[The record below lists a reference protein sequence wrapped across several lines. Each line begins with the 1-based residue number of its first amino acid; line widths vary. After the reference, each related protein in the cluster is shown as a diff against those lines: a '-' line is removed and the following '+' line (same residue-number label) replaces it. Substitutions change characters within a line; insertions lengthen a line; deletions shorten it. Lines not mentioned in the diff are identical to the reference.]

1 MASPLLNPDVR
12 TVQPDPTLS
21 NLMQDSSAQGGWVA
35 GVFCPVRQVAKD
47 YIRWGKQDNQSLL
60 SNFFE
65 TVRSPGT
72 RYNLIPQP
80 LLTWVTSSIV
90 EDAVRVEYTEEDVR
104 NSVSPLVPAMNA
116 AKKILNVLQYA
127 TEARVQ
133 TLAAA
138 ATRTAAAGS
147 AWTGTAGS
155 IQADIEAAK
164 LAILKFSGMPANF
177 ISIDPTKIPAALAST
192 ELKNLQVFTHADML
206 TNGGMPSTL
215 FGLRLFAPGARVDT
229 APTGTFTPAF
239 AWADGYA
246 YVGYSPTLDGGYWSG
261 DGQAFSTQFENQMNG
276 TAYEAR
282 TRLDPDY
289 EENLKH
295 IVYGNVR
302 RSLPEVFNN
311 DVLFKIS
318 GI

>member
-1 MASPLLNPDVR
+1 MASPLLNPDPR
-12 TVQPDPTLS
+12 SIQPDPALS
-21 NLMQDSSAQGGWVA
+21 NLMQDNSAQGGWVA
-35 GVFCPVRQVAKD
+35 GVFAPVKQVAKD
-47 YIRWGKQDNQSLL
+47 YIRWGKQDSQSLL

-65 TVRSPGT
+65 TVRSPGA

-80 LLTWVTSSIV
+80 LLTWVTSSII
-90 EDAVRVEYTEEDVR
+90 EDAVRVEYTEEDVN
-104 NSVSPLVPAMNA
+104 NSISPLVPAMNA

-127 TEARVQ
+127 TEARVA

-138 ATRTAAAGS
+138 ATRTAAAAS
-147 AWTGTAGS
+147 AWSGAAGS

-164 LAILKFSGMPANF
+164 LAVLKFSGMPANF
-177 ISIDPTKIPAALAST
+177 ISVDPTKIPGALAST

-206 TNGGMPSTL
+206 TNGGMPATL
-215 FGLRLFAPGARVDT
+215 FGLKLFTPGARVDT
-229 APTGTFTPAF
+229 VPTGTFTPAF

-246 YVGYSPTLDGGYWSG
+246 YVGYSPSLDGGYWSG
-261 DGQAFSTQFENQMNG
+261 DGQAFGLQFENQLNG

-282 TRLDPDY
+282 TRLDANY
-289 EENLKH
+289 EENLIH

-311 DVLFKIS
+311 DVLFKIT